1 MNIIISQKDADFIL
15 AYLRTDLEKVTKTCD
30 NLAERSEKF
39 KTELEKHK
47 GKMGIMEEI
56 MSKGLLDVSSEM
68 LKDSIQTKKKSELL
82 KCIEILTV
90 GSEGVNGAA

>member
-1 MNIIISQKDADFIL
+1 MNIVISQKDADFII

-30 NLAERSEKF
+30 NLTEKSEKF
-39 KTELEKHK
+39 KTELENHK
-47 GKMGIMEEI
+47 GKIGIMEEI
-56 MSKGLLDVSSEM
+56 MSKGLIDISSEM
-68 LKDSIQTKKKSELL
+68 LKDSMQTKSELL